1 MANIKV
7 KLSELDELIELTN
20 DKEIQAFKIT
30 LNRGFGAGF
39 ASVKKFIVLIDN
51 MVLEYYEGIVQ
62 YVSTWTRPTPKIV
75 QTEME

>member
-1 MANIKV
+1 
-7 KLSELDELIELTN
+7 
-20 DKEIQAFKIT
+20 

-62 YVSTWTRPTPKIV
+62 YVNTWTRPTPKIV
-75 QTEME
+75 QTETE